1 MERLQLGRWISRFNM
16 DKLSACLREASKFIR
31 GSKVVYYKSKPPLSR
46 TFGRPTDTKVAGE
59 KKFNH
64 VALMKGNKKI
74 LEFFKSA
81 VLSTGF
87 VYGENLASKEY
98 SDLMILLSEYQI
110 YTFESLKMFNHP
122 FKYTMIGLSF
132 VLIFLASLLIF
143 FTDVIGAKAFG
154 LVMAL
159 FSVVILILY
168 AEY

>member
-1 MERLQLGRWISRFNM
+1 MERLQLGRWFSRFNK
-16 DKLSACLREASKFIR
+16 DKLSTCLRETSKLIK
-31 GSKVVYYKSKPPLSR
+31 GSKVVYYESKPPLLR
-46 TFGRPTDTKVAGE
+46 TFGKPTDTKVTNQ

-74 LEFFKSA
+74 LEVYKSA
-81 VLSTGF
+81 ILSTGF
-87 VYGENLASKEY
+87 IYGENLTSKEY
-98 SDLMILLSEYQI
+98 SDLIILLSKYQM
-110 YTFESLKMFNHP
+110 YTFESSKMFNHP

-132 VLIFLASLLIF
+132 ALIFLASLLIF